1 MRVFPPTWPIV
12 RRLTLLYALSLFI
25 LLGVAAGFLDWVLI
39 TDMRKDSDQ
48 FLASE
53 MQSFRTLMRQRP
65 ADIQTWR
72 EEVQREAGSLQGY
85 ARYYIRILDEDGGQI
100 VETPGMGNVIQ
111 VKAFPPPASAFD
123 VATRNGADVRSSD
136 GRLFLL
142 AAQWVELPK
151 PDARKHLV
159 QVALD
164 RSHDAAILGD
174 YRRKV
179 LIVLFCGLLL
189 SATLGFFIAKAG
201 LKPLSNI
208 SKTFKRI
215 TADHLH
221 TRVSSVEW
229 PPEIAHLALA
239 FDSMI
244 EGLESSFALLS
255 QFSVDLAHE
264 LRTPISNLRGETEV
278 ALGKPRT
285 AEEYRNVLLSSLEE
299 YERITRVIEN
309 LLFLARTDT
318 HNTAMQPARLN
329 VRQEVDSLIEYFDAW
344 IEEKGIT
351 VSATGNALITADPV
365 LFRRALTNLLS
376 NALQYTPQGGRITLT
391 IATADANVEIIM
403 ADNGIGIESADLKKV
418 LDRFFRVQQARSL
431 HPEGTGL
438 GLAIVKAIMD
448 LHSGGIAIESSPGQ
462 GTSVRLAFPQK

>member
-12 RRLTLLYALSLFI
+12 RRLTLLYAFSLFL
-25 LLGVAAGFLDWVLI
+25 LLGIAAGFLDWVLT

-48 FLASE
+48 FLTAE
-53 MQSFRTLMRQRP
+53 IQNFRTLMRQRP
-65 ADIQTWR
+65 DDIQAWR

-85 ARYYIRILDEDGGQI
+85 ARYYIRVLDEDGKQI
-100 VETPGMGNVIQ
+100 IETPGMSSVIQ
-111 VKAFPPPASAFD
+111 PNSFPPPASAFD
-123 VATRNGADVRSSD
+123 VIPGNGTDVRSGD

-151 PDARKHLV
+151 PDVRKHLV

-164 RSHDAAILGD
+164 RSNDAALIGD

-179 LIVLFCGLLL
+179 LSVLLGGLLL
-189 SATLGFFIAKAG
+189 SAALGSFIAKAG

-208 SKTFKRI
+208 SRTFKRI
-215 TADHLH
+215 TADHLE

-229 PPEIAHLALA
+229 PPEIADLARA
-239 FDSMI
+239 FDAML
-244 EGLESSFALLS
+244 ERLESSFALLS

-264 LRTPISNLRGETEV
+264 LRTPVNNLRGETEV
-278 ALGKPRT
+278 ALGKLRS
-285 AEEYRNVLLSSLEE
+285 AEEYRNVLQSSLEE
-299 YERITRVIEN
+299 YERLTRVIEN
-309 LLFLARTDT
+309 LLFLARTDSR
-318 HNTAMQPARLN
+318 NTTMQPARLN
-329 VRQEVDSLIEYFDAW
+329 ARQEAHSLIEYFDAW
-344 IEEKGIT
+344 AEEKGISIS
-351 VSATGNALITADPV
+351 VTGNALATADPV

-391 IATADANVEIIM
+391 ITTTGANVEIIIS
-403 ADNGIGIESADLKKV
+403 DNGVGIQSGDLKKV
-418 LDRFFRVQQARSL
+418 LDRFFRAQQARSL

-448 LHSGGIAIESSPGQ
+448 LHSGDIAIESSPGQ
-462 GTSVRLAFPQK
+462 GTSVKLTFPQE